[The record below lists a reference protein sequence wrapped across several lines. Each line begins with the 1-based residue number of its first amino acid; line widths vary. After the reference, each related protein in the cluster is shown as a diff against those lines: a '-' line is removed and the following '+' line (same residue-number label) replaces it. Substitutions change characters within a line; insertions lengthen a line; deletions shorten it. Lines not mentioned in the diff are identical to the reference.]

1 MTFKDISLLLL
12 PAAVMLL
19 VGCGGGADNP
29 ISEAE
34 DVAEVKVEPSPTKHP
49 PKPEPIKSSAP
60 TLTPTAI
67 VDKIVMELDS

>member
-29 ISEAE
+29 IPEAK
-34 DVAEVKVEPSPTKHP
+34 DVAEVKVEPSPTKQP
-49 PKPEPIKSSAP
+49 PKPEPIKSSTP